1 MRVTEGLEIRL
12 QAFTRFTGIFKH
24 LLFTP
29 VQRIGVSWR
38 SGWPSLSGRHQP
50 GPPVI
55 FRPSPG
61 LRRSDLTSIWSLAWP
76 LILSNLTVPLVG
88 AVSTGVIG
96 HLDDPAYLGGVA
108 LGTLMFN
115 YVYWAFG
122 FLRMGTTGLAS
133 QAYGAHAVDEVRAVL
148 ARALVLAA
156 VFGSLLTLLRGPIG
170 MTALSLL
177 NGSPVVQG
185 HAHDYFEIRALAAA
199 PALANIAL
207 LGWFLG
213 LQNTRY
219 GLIQQLVINGLNV
232 LVSVWLVFA
241 EGMDVEGVAWAAVV
255 GQTAGL
261 LVAVML
267 ARRLLRRIGGRFER
281 ERIFSLRP
289 IRAMVAV
296 NRDIFI
302 RTVCVL
308 TGTAF
313 FMDRSA
319 ALGEVALAAN
329 AVLMV
334 FQTLSAYAMDGFAQ
348 ATEAIIG
355 QAIGAR
361 DRLRLDIAARAGT
374 VCALAVAVLAAAL
387 YALFG
392 GVIIDLL
399 TGIESV
405 RQEAGAHLIWAV
417 LLPVASIWAFQLDGI
432 FIGATR
438 TAEMRNAMIASLV
451 AFVAAGLPLI
461 HLFGNDGLWGAY
473 VAFMGARAVTLY
485 LYYPR
490 IQAMAGPAP

>member
-1 MRVTEGLEIRL
+1 MT
-12 QAFTRFTGIFKH
+12 FS
-24 LLFTP
+24 LFAN
-29 VQRIGVSWR
+29 
-38 SGWPSLSGRHQP
+38 
-50 GPPVI
+50 
-55 FRPSPG
+55 FR
-61 LRRSDLTSIWSLAWP
+61 RTDLASIWSLAWP

-108 LGTLMFN
+108 LGTLLFT

-133 QAYGAHAVDEVRAVL
+133 QAHGAEAVDEVRAVL
-148 ARALVLAA
+148 ARALILAA
-156 VFGSLLTLLRGPIG
+156 VFGGLLTLLRGPIG
-170 MTALSLL
+170 TAGLSLL
-177 NGSPVVQG
+177 EGSAAVQG
-185 HAHDYFEIRALAAA
+185 HARDYFEIRVLAAA

-219 GLIQQLVINGLNV
+219 GLIQQVVINGINIL
-232 LVSVWLVFA
+232 LSVALVFGA
-241 EGMDVEGVAWAAVV
+241 GMDVEGVAWAAVV

-261 LVAVML
+261 AVALVL
-267 ARRLLRRIGGRFER
+267 ARRLLRRIGGRFEQD
-281 ERIFSLRP
+281 RIFSLTP
-289 IRAMVAV
+289 IKAMIAV

-348 ATEAIIG
+348 ATEAIVG
-355 QAIGAR
+355 KAIGAK
-361 DRLRLDIAARAGT
+361 DRLRLDSAVRAGT
-374 VCALAVAVLAAAL
+374 VCALAVAVVAAAI

-392 GVIIDLL
+392 GLIIDLL
-399 TGIESV
+399 TGIDSV
-405 RQEAGAHLIWAV
+405 RQEADAHLIWAI

-438 TAEMRNAMIASLV
+438 TAEMRNAMIASLI
-451 AFVAAGLPLI
+451 AFVAAGLPLVG
-461 HLFGNDGLWGAY
+461 LFGNDGLWGAY

-490 IQAMAGPAP
+490 VQAMVSQQP

>member
-1 MRVTEGLEIRL
+1 MSS
-12 QAFTRFTGIFKH
+12 A
-24 LLFTP
+24 
-29 VQRIGVSWR
+29 
-38 SGWPSLSGRHQP
+38 PSSR
-50 GPPVI
+50 
-55 FRPSPG
+55 
-61 LRRSDLTSIWSLAWP
+61 LRRTDLVRVWSLAWP

-133 QAYGAHAVDEVRAVL
+133 QASGAEAMDEVRAVL
-148 ARALVLAA
+148 ARALILAA
-156 VFGSLLTLLRGPIG
+156 VFGGLLTLLRGPISAA
-170 MTALSLL
+170 ALALL
-177 NGSPVVQG
+177 DGSPEVQG
-185 HAHDYFEIRALAAA
+185 HAQDYFAIRALAAA

-219 GLIQQLVINGLNV
+219 GLIQQIVINGLNA
-232 LVSVWLVFA
+232 LLSVWLVYGA
-241 EGMDVEGVAWAAVV
+241 GMDVEGVAWAAVI
-255 GQTAGL
+255 GQSAGL
-261 LVAVML
+261 VVGLML
-267 ARRLLRRIGGRFER
+267 AGRMLRRITGRFAR
-281 ERIFSLRP
+281 KRIFDLAQ
-289 IRAMVAV
+289 IKAMVAV

-313 FMDRSA
+313 LMDRSA

-334 FQTLSAYAMDGFAQ
+334 FQTVSAYAMDGFAQ
-348 ATEAIIG
+348 ATEAIVG
-355 QAIGAR
+355 KAIGAR
-361 DRLRLDIAARAGT
+361 DRRQFDAVVRAGT
-374 VCALAVAVLAAAL
+374 LCALLVAIGAAVVYAVA
-387 YALFG
+387 G
-392 GVIIDLL
+392 GIIIDML
-399 TGIESV
+399 TGIDSV
-405 RQEAGAHLIWAV
+405 RDAANAHLIWAV
-417 LLPVASIWAFQLDGI
+417 LLPLASIWAFQLDGI

-438 TAEMRNAMIASLV
+438 TAEMRNAMFVSLV
-451 AFVAAGLPLI
+451 AFVAAGVPLVD
-461 HLFGNDGLWGAY
+461 LFGNDGLWGAY

-490 IQAMAGPAP
+490 VQAMAGPRP

>member
-1 MRVTEGLEIRL
+1 MSN
-12 QAFTRFTGIFKH
+12 AH
-24 LLFTP
+24 TP
-29 VQRIGVSWR
+29 
-38 SGWPSLSGRHQP
+38 
-50 GPPVI
+50 
-55 FRPSPG
+55 F
-61 LRRSDLTSIWSLAWP
+61 LRRADLSRVWSLAWP

-108 LGTLMFN
+108 LGTLVFN

-133 QAYGAHAVDEVRAVL
+133 QAYGGQAMDEVRAVL
-148 ARALVLAA
+148 ARALILAA
-156 VFGSLLTLLRGPIG
+156 LFGGLVTLMREPIAAAALALLD
-170 MTALSLL
+170 
-177 NGSPVVQG
+177 GSAVVQG
-185 HAHDYFEIRALAAA
+185 HAHDYFAIRALAA
-199 PALANIAL
+199 PFALANIAL

-219 GLIQQLVINGLNV
+219 GLIQQVVINGLNA
-232 LVSVWLVFA
+232 LLSVWLVYGA
-241 EGMDVEGVAWAAVV
+241 GLDVEGVAWAAVI
-255 GQTAGL
+255 GQVAGL
-261 LVAVML
+261 AVGIAL
-267 ARRLLRRIGGRFER
+267 ARRMLRRIGGHLDKSGLFDLAR
-281 ERIFSLRP
+281 LK
-289 IRAMVAV
+289 AMVAV

-302 RTVCVL
+302 RTICLL

-348 ATEAIIG
+348 ATEAVVG
-355 QAIGAR
+355 KAIGAR
-361 DRLRLDIAARAGT
+361 DGRQLDIAVRAGT
-374 VCALAVAVLAAAL
+374 VCALLVAVLAAAV

-392 GVIIDLL
+392 GYIIDLL

-405 RQEAGAHLIWAV
+405 RDAANAHLIWAV

-438 TAEMRNAMIASLV
+438 TAEMRNAMIASLL
-451 AFVAAGLPLI
+451 AFVAAGLPLV
-461 HLFGNDGLWGAY
+461 HLFGNDGIWAAY

-490 IQAMAGPAP
+490 IRALTGRGP

>member
-1 MRVTEGLEIRL
+1 MVI
-12 QAFTRFTGIFKH
+12 
-24 LLFTP
+24 
-29 VQRIGVSWR
+29 
-38 SGWPSLSGRHQP
+38 LSS
-50 GPPVI
+50 
-55 FRPSPG
+55 SPF
-61 LRRSDLTSIWSLAWP
+61 LRRTDLVSIWSLAWP

-108 LGTLMFN
+108 LGTLIFT

-133 QAYGAHAVDEVRAVL
+133 QAHGAQAVDEVRAVL
-148 ARALVLAA
+148 ARALILAA
-156 VFGSLLTLLRGPIG
+156 VFGGLLTLFRGPIG
-170 MTALSLL
+170 TAGLSLL
-177 NGSPVVQG
+177 EGSTAVQS
-185 HAHDYFEIRALAAA
+185 HARDYFEIRILAAV

-219 GLIQQLVINGLNV
+219 GLIQQVVINGINILLSVV
-232 LVSVWLVFA
+232 LVFGAGL
-241 EGMDVEGVAWAAVV
+241 DVEGVAWAAVL

-261 LVAVML
+261 VVALVL
-267 ARRLLRRIGGRFER
+267 ARRLLRQIGGRFER
-281 ERIFSLRP
+281 DRIFSLTP
-289 IRAMVAV
+289 IKAMVAV

-348 ATEAIIG
+348 ATEAIVG
-355 QAIGAR
+355 KAIGAR

-374 VCALAVAVLAAAL
+374 VCALAVAVVAAAI
-387 YALFG
+387 YTLFG
-392 GVIIDLL
+392 GLIIELL
-399 TGIESV
+399 TGIDSV
-405 RQEAGAHLIWAV
+405 RREADAHLIWAI
-417 LLPVASIWAFQLDGI
+417 LLPLASIWAFQLDGI

-438 TAEMRNAMIASLV
+438 TAEMRNAMIASLI
-451 AFVAAGLPLI
+451 AFVAAGLPLVD
-461 HLFGNDGLWGAY
+461 LFGNDGLWGAY

-490 IQAMAGPAP
+490 VQAMAGPRP

>member
-1 MRVTEGLEIRL
+1 MT
-12 QAFTRFTGIFKH
+12 FS
-24 LLFTP
+24 LFSKT
-29 VQRIGVSWR
+29 
-38 SGWPSLSGRHQP
+38 
-50 GPPVI
+50 
-55 FRPSPG
+55 
-61 LRRSDLTSIWSLAWP
+61 RRSDLVSIWSLAWP

-108 LGTLMFN
+108 LGTLLFT

-133 QAYGAHAVDEVRAVL
+133 QAHGAEAVDEVRAVL
-148 ARALVLAA
+148 ARALILAA
-156 VFGSLLTLLRGPIG
+156 VFGGLLTLLREPIG
-170 MTALSLL
+170 TAGLYLL
-177 NGSPVVQG
+177 EGNATVQG
-185 HAHDYFEIRALAAA
+185 HARDYFEIRVLAAA

-219 GLIQQLVINGLNV
+219 GLIQQIVINGINIV
-232 LVSVWLVFA
+232 LSIALVFGA
-241 EGMDVEGVAWAAVV
+241 EMDVEGVAWAAVV

-261 LVAVML
+261 IVAL
-267 ARRLLRRIGGRFER
+267 ALAHRLLRQIGGRFER
-281 ERIFSLRP
+281 KRIFSLSP
-289 IRAMVAV
+289 IKAMVAV

-348 ATEAIIG
+348 ATEAIVG
-355 QAIGAR
+355 KAIGAR
-361 DRLRLDIAARAGT
+361 DRLQLDIAARAGT
-374 VCALAVAVLAAAL
+374 VCALAVAVFAAAV

-392 GVIIDLL
+392 GLIIELL

-405 RQEAGAHLIWAV
+405 RQEADAHLIWAI

-438 TAEMRNAMIASLV
+438 TAEMRNAMIASLI

-461 HLFGNDGLWGAY
+461 HVFGNHGLWGAY

-490 IQAMAGPAP
+490 VRAMAGALP

>member
-1 MRVTEGLEIRL
+1 MRSSRL
-12 QAFTRFTGIFKH
+12 
-24 LLFTP
+24 LS
-29 VQRIGVSWR
+29 VSR
-38 SGWPSLSGRHQP
+38 A
-50 GPPVI
+50 
-55 FRPSPG
+55 
-61 LRRSDLTSIWSLAWP
+61 DLARVWSLAWP

-108 LGTLMFN
+108 LGTLVFT

-133 QAYGAHAVDEVRAVL
+133 QAHGAEAVDEVRAVL
-148 ARALVLAA
+148 ARALILA
-156 VFGSLLTLLRGPIG
+156 VICGGLLTLLRAPIG
-170 MTALSLL
+170 AAALALL
-177 NGSPVVQG
+177 DGSAAVQG
-185 HAHDYFEIRALAAA
+185 HALDYFEIRALAAV

-219 GLIQQLVINGLNV
+219 GLIQQAVINGLNAV
-232 LVSVWLVFA
+232 FAVWLVYGT
-241 EGMDVEGVAWAAVV
+241 GMDVEGVAWAAVI
-255 GQTAGL
+255 GQTVGL
-261 LVAVML
+261 VVALVL
-267 ARRLLRRIGGRFER
+267 ARHLLRRIGGRFER
-281 ERIFSLRP
+281 RRIFDL
-289 IRAMVAV
+289 IGLRAMVAV

-302 RTVCVL
+302 RTVCLL

-334 FQTLSAYAMDGFAQ
+334 FQSLSAYAMDGFAQ
-348 ATEAIIG
+348 ATEAVVG
-355 QAIGAR
+355 KATGAR
-361 DRLRLDIAARAGT
+361 DRRQLDTAVRAGT
-374 VCALAVAVLAAAL
+374 LCALLVALVASAI

-392 GVIIDLL
+392 GTIIDLL
-399 TGIESV
+399 TGIDSV
-405 RQEAGAHLIWAV
+405 RDAADAHLVWAV
-417 LLPVASIWAFQLDGI
+417 LLPIVSIWAFQLDGI

-438 TAEMRNAMIASLV
+438 TAEMRNAMIASLA
-451 AFVAAGLPLI
+451 AFVAVGLPLVA
-461 HLFGNDGLWGAY
+461 LFGNHGLWAAY

-490 IQAMAGPAP
+490 VRAMAAGR

>member
-1 MRVTEGLEIRL
+1 M
-12 QAFTRFTGIFKH
+12 
-24 LLFTP
+24 
-29 VQRIGVSWR
+29 VSN
-38 SGWPSLSGRHQP
+38 P
-50 GPPVI
+50 
-55 FRPSPG
+55 FRN
-61 LRRSDLTSIWSLAWP
+61 LRRADVASIWSLAWP

-133 QAYGAHAVDEVRAVL
+133 QAHGAQAVGEVRAVL
-148 ARALVLAA
+148 ARALMLAA
-156 VFGSLLTLLRGPIG
+156 VFGGLLTLLRGPIG
-170 MTALSLL
+170 AAALTLL
-177 NGSPVVQG
+177 DGGAEVQG
-185 HAHDYFEIRALAAA
+185 HAQDYFEIRALAAA

-219 GLIQQLVINGLNV
+219 GLIQQVVINGLNAV
-232 LVSVWLVFA
+232 LSVWLVFGL
-241 EGMDVEGVAWAAVV
+241 GMDVEGVAWAAVA
-255 GQTAGL
+255 GQTVGL
-261 LVAVML
+261 LVALVL

-281 ERIFSLRP
+281 GRIFSLSP
-289 IRAMVAV
+289 IRAMIAV

-319 ALGEVALAAN
+319 GMGEVALAAN

-334 FQTLSAYAMDGFAQ
+334 FQTLSAFAMDGFAQ
-348 ATEAIIG
+348 ATEAIVG
-355 QAIGAR
+355 KAIGAR
-361 DRLRLDIAARAGT
+361 DRMRLDIAARAGT
-374 VCALAVAVLAAAL
+374 LCALAVAVVAAAI

-392 GVIIDLL
+392 GLIIDLL
-399 TGIESV
+399 TGIDSV
-405 RQEAGAHLIWAV
+405 RHEAKAHLIWV
-417 LLPVASIWAFQLDGI
+417 TLLPIASIWAFQLDGI

-438 TAEMRNAMIASLV
+438 TAEMRNAMIASLI
-451 AFVAAGLPLI
+451 AFVAAALPLV

-490 IQAMAGPAP
+490 VQAMAGPRP

>member
-1 MRVTEGLEIRL
+1 M
-12 QAFTRFTGIFKH
+12 
-24 LLFTP
+24 
-29 VQRIGVSWR
+29 S
-38 SGWPSLSGRHQP
+38 S
-50 GPPVI
+50 
-55 FRPSPG
+55 SPF
-61 LRRSDLTSIWSLAWP
+61 LRRTDLVSIWSLAWP

-108 LGTLMFN
+108 LGTLIFT

-133 QAYGAHAVDEVRAVL
+133 QAHGAQAVDEVRAVL
-148 ARALVLAA
+148 ARALILAA
-156 VFGSLLTLLRGPIG
+156 VFGGLLTLFRGPIG
-170 MTALSLL
+170 TAGLSLL
-177 NGSPVVQG
+177 EGSTAVQS
-185 HAHDYFEIRALAAA
+185 HARDYFEIRILAAV

-219 GLIQQLVINGLNV
+219 GLIQQVVINGINILLSVV
-232 LVSVWLVFA
+232 LVFGAGL
-241 EGMDVEGVAWAAVV
+241 DVEGVAWAAVL

-261 LVAVML
+261 VVALVL
-267 ARRLLRRIGGRFER
+267 ARRLLRQIGGRFER
-281 ERIFSLRP
+281 DRIFSLTP
-289 IRAMVAV
+289 IKAMVAV

-348 ATEAIIG
+348 ATEAIVG
-355 QAIGAR
+355 KAIGAR

-374 VCALAVAVLAAAL
+374 VCALAVAVVAAAI
-387 YALFG
+387 YTLFG
-392 GVIIDLL
+392 GLIIELL
-399 TGIESV
+399 TGIDSV
-405 RQEAGAHLIWAV
+405 RREADAHLIWAI
-417 LLPVASIWAFQLDGI
+417 LLPLASIWAFQLDGI

-438 TAEMRNAMIASLV
+438 TAEMRNAMIASLI
-451 AFVAAGLPLI
+451 AFVAAGLPLVD
-461 HLFGNDGLWGAY
+461 LFGNDGLWGAY

-490 IQAMAGPAP
+490 VQAMAGPRP